1 MVLEYSGGG
10 PEAYHGAVMGDR
22 EEADQGT
29 EARAE
34 VGRIV
39 GAAVEVAD
47 AEGLAALSMRRVADR
62 LGIGTM
68 SLYTYVPGKAELID
82 VMLDTV
88 LGEVAES
95 GM

>member
-1 MVLEYSGGG
+1 MAGT
-10 PEAYHGAVMGDR
+10 EAYHGAVMGDR

-34 VGRIV
+34 GPDRGRGRRGRRCR
-39 GAAVEVAD
+39 GACGVIH
-47 AEGLAALSMRRVADR
+47 AARRRQA
-62 LGIGTM
+62 GIGTM